1 MNKMEESFLR
11 LCLHPKVECDLPGRL
26 RISFSKYHL
35 LPKEALP
42 YLHYIQDVLQL
53 LPGVSGAEVNPRIGT
68 ALIRYDAKQT
78 TAQAILRW
86 IDLVVDEGVCI
97 FREVAWQGA
106 SEEEL
111 ANLARNRLKL
121 RLPKTRVQD

>member
-53 LPGVSGAEVNPRIGT
+53 LPGVSGAEINPRIGT
-68 ALIRYDAKQT
+68 VLIRYDAAVT
-78 TAQAILRW
+78 NTRAISALGGYRGRRGHLHFRKKTSGRTPSEKRRW
-86 IDLVVDEGVCI
+86 KRSSVSG
-97 FREVAWQGA
+97 
-106 SEEEL
+106 
-111 ANLARNRLKL
+111 
-121 RLPKTRVQD
+121 